1 MPKGP
6 MATLLR
12 RSWSERLTKDSS
24 KSNQSFAACSS
35 KTLVVLVN
43 TAGMRESLRAFKIS
57 LACCVLSTKTAIS
70 LGLTGLG
77 AF

>member
-12 RSWSERLTKDSS
+12 RFWSERLIKDLS
-24 KSNQSFAACSS
+24 KSNQSLAACSS

-43 TAGMRESLRAFKIS
+43 TAGIRESLRALKMS
-57 LACCVLSTKTAIS
+57 PALSFPFTKTAMS
-70 LGLTGLG
+70 LGLMV
-77 AF
+77 